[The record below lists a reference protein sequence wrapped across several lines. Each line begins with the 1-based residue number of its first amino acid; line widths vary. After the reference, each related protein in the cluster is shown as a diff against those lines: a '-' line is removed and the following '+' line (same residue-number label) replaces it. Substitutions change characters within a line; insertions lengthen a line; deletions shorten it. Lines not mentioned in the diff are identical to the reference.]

1 MLVRVSLTTATHAHI
16 NTHWVWSSMWSV
28 PRAEL
33 GWWLPGYCWPGNIF
47 SAEDEEEKRKKK
59 KKNSIQLT
67 RTPGQSLTTAIRCF
81 TCYYSWDWS
90 LFCGTDGKRDSL
102 SFKASLSPLTLL
114 SYECVAFSFV
124 FGPQLL
130 LARPRLLYVNPRV
143 TTGVPRWFPPVST
156 LGWCKLLLS
165 LFLPQSVH
173 FTLLFFLDIYLKACG
188 FFSFSICSMG
198 FFLFCFCCCKLVS
211 LQNIRCLSLSFFV
224 CAFISFLLK

>member
-47 SAEDEEEKRKKK
+47 SAEDEEEKRKK

-114 SYECVAFSFV
+114 SYECGLFV
-124 FGPQLL
+124 CLWSS
-130 LARPRLLYVNPRV
+130 ASSR
-143 TTGVPRWFPPVST
+143 TSSPPVCKSQSDNGSPTMVST
-156 LGWCKLLLS
+156 SFHSRLVLETDVNFCS
-165 LFLPQSVH
+165 R
-173 FTLLFFLDIYLKACG
+173 
-188 FFSFSICSMG
+188 SFS
-198 FFLFCFCCCKLVS
+198 
-211 LQNIRCLSLSFFV
+211 LSLSTSHFSFF
-224 CAFISFLLK
+224 